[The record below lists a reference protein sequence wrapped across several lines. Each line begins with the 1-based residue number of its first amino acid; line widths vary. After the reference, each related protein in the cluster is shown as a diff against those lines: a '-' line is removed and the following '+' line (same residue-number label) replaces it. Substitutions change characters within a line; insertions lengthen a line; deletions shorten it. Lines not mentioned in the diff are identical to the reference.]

1 MFEKNDGKGV
11 NAIQNKFTAM
21 LKTAL
26 HNRRIDYVIKRN
38 RITSREFPLTDYT
51 EIIGEEYDFVQA
63 MIDYEAVKNSLKVL
77 TERERKII
85 ILHILEDEDYSEIGK
100 QMGLSYKGTAT
111 AFYKALKKLR
121 ETLGRYWDEL

>member
-38 RITSREFPLTDYT
+38 RIASHEFSLTDHT

-85 ILHILEDEDYSEIGK
+85 ILRILEDKDYSEIGK

-121 ETLGRYWDEL
+121 EALGRYQDEL

>member
-1 MFEKNDGKGV
+1 
-11 NAIQNKFTAM
+11 
-21 LKTAL
+21 
-26 HNRRIDYVIKRN
+26 
-38 RITSREFPLTDYT
+38 
-51 EIIGEEYDFVQA
+51 

-85 ILHILEDEDYSEIGK
+85 ILRILEDKDYSEIGK

-121 ETLGRYWDEL
+121 EALGRYQEEL